1 MKKTTKTALKSAPAV
16 SKKSV
21 SDIITELII
30 NKLESG
36 CIPWQKPWTGSDA
49 PKNLITGKNYRGINT
64 FLLANTGHTS
74 PYFLTFKQV
83 QDKGGQVKAGS
94 VGYPVV
100 FWSMV
105 KAEEAETGDEK
116 SIPFLRYYRVFNV
129 QDTTLPIPEHAE
141 LIREFSPIEEAERI
155 VDAMPQ
161 RPEIKHGLAKAYYS
175 PLLDYVNLPQKNLFK
190 GDAEYYCTL
199 FHELAHSTGHANRLG
214 RKGVTESS
222 YFGSHEYS
230 KEELIAEMSAAFLC
244 AEAGIENQ
252 TIENSAAYIQSWI
265 KALKSKDNKNLVIT
279 AASAAQ
285 KAFDFILDRQPVQ
298 LAEAA

>member
-1 MKKTTKTALKSAPAV
+1 MKKSTKTALKTVPATT
-16 SKKSV
+16 KKSV
-21 SDIITELII
+21 SDFITDLII
-30 NKLESG
+30 SKLESG
-36 CIPWQKPWTGSDA
+36 VIPWVKPWTGGDA
-49 PKNLITGKNYRGINT
+49 PKNLISGKTYRGINT

-83 QDKGGQVKAGS
+83 QDKGGMVKAGS

-116 SIPFLRYYRVFNV
+116 NIPFLRYYRVFNV
-129 QDTTLPIPEHAE
+129 TDTTLPVPEHAE
-141 LIREFSPIEEAERI
+141 VIREFSPVEAAERI
-155 VDAMPQ
+155 VEAMPL

-175 PLLDYVNLPQKNLFK
+175 PTLDYINLPQKNLFK
-190 GDAEYYCTL
+190 GDAEYYSTL
-199 FHELAHSTGHANRLG
+199 FHELAHSTGHANRIG

-230 KEELIAEMSAAFLC
+230 REELIAEMGAAFLC

-252 TIENSAAYIQSWI
+252 TIDNSAAYIESWLR
-265 KALKSKDNKNLVIT
+265 ALKNKDNKNLVIT